1 MHEDYDFVPVSKSD
15 LFFCDLFHP
24 SVSLVLSLVRI
35 GYGSATFV
43 LRWRRFTLKYRH
55 MATMQS
61 VESR

>member
-1 MHEDYDFVPVSKSD
+1 MTIRI
-15 LFFCDLFHP
+15 LFQSVKVICFSVIYFT

-55 MATMQS
+55 MATMQI